1 MKKITL
7 IAALAMVTVAGFA
20 QKKKNKDEVVQP
32 VVQTPVKTT
41 PANANDSLSY
51 AFGITMAN
59 NMKNQGVDKPNFDQY
74 IAAVKDSYNNSGLM
88 TNEQAQAYL
97 KEFIAKKQL
106 IENEG
111 NKKAGEAFLE
121 ANKSKSGVITLPS
134 GLQYKVLTKGTGTV
148 KPGLT
153 DKVKTHYHGTLIDGT
168 VFDSSVDRGQPISF
182 PVNGV
187 IRGWVEI
194 LQMMVTGDKFEIYV
208 PYDLAYGSRAT
219 GAKIKPFSTLIFTVE
234 LIAIEK

>member
-7 IAALAMVTVAGFA
+7 ITALALVTLAGFSQKRKKGKEDVPTVAA
-20 QKKKNKDEVVQP
+20 V
-32 VVQTPVKTT
+32 TPSG
-41 PANANDSLSY
+41 PISALDSLSY
-51 AFGITMAN
+51 AFGITMGN
-59 NMKNQGVDKPNFDQY
+59 NLKNQGVEQLSFEQY
-74 IAAVKDSYNNSGLM
+74 LNGVKDVFNKSGKM
-88 TNEQAQAYL
+88 SNEQAQAYL
-97 KEFIAKKQL
+97 KDFIAKKQL
-106 IENEG
+106 AENEG

-121 ANKSKSGVITLPS
+121 ANKSKAGIILLPS

-148 KPGLT
+148 RPTIT

-168 VFDSSVDRGQPISF
+168 IFDSSVDRGTPIPF

-194 LQMMVTGDKFEIYV
+194 LQLMVPGDKYEIYV

-219 GAKIKPFSTLIFTVE
+219 GKIKPFSALIFTVE